1 MVRRLVHSLAI
12 GLTASLTLSKEKK
25 RGGVLAAHLNHQQ
38 KRGAILA
45 RQLRDQDNQEP
56 LPRVLFFFTLVFVT
70 FGATK
75 TSFLNLICQFLRA
88 P

>member
-1 MVRRLVHSLAI
+1 MMVRRLVHSLAI

-45 RQLRDQDNQEP
+45 RQVRDQAQGTP
-56 LPRVLFFFTLVFVT
+56 SAGAFFFTLVFVA

-75 TSFLNLICQFLRA
+75 TGFLNPITFY
-88 P
+88 